1 MSQLVLARWRCKPSA
16 LRGLVLRF
24 FPLAPS
30 IAVVMVQA
38 VAPLLGQMDHAA
50 PDASR
55 GDTVPLYTT
64 VLGPY
69 QRSVTTSSSTAQTYF
84 NQGMQLMFAFSPIDA
99 RRSFREAQ
107 RRDATCAMCWW
118 GEAWALG
125 PYLNGAMGAAEA
137 PAAHAAILKA
147 GELAWRGTPVE
158 RALIQAM
165 SARYEASHDAS
176 RRKILDTAYAD
187 AMREVYARFP
197 NDVDVATLYAE
208 SLMLLE
214 PRRGTWDV
222 DKPSVRRI
230 HEVLEGV
237 LARDLTHPGACHLY
251 IHATESTV
259 VPGKA
264 EACADHLG
272 NAIPGA
278 SHINHMPSHTY
289 NRVGRWGDAVRAN
302 IQAWHSDQKAEIG
315 EGLAIYPT
323 HNLHMLLFAASMDG
337 QGAIAIQ
344 AGKDYAKITDGTGV
358 FYHVLALVRFGRFD
372 EVLGLDGPPTPPIER
387 GLWAFGRGYAHQ
399 RLGAPDSARFYLDL
413 VDSLAGGTPDS
424 VVFRGH
430 TARQLLGVTGGILRA
445 ELLRADGQLDEAVQ
459 VLERAVSLEDGLR
472 YDEPE
477 PLNFSARDWLGAV
490 LLEAG
495 RAPEAERVYRE
506 GLDDHPKNGWSLFG
520 LAQALAAQGREADAA
535 RVRVDFARAW
545 ARSDTWIRASRF

>member
-1 MSQLVLARWRCKPSA
+1 MAAAIAFAPFTA
-16 LRGLVLRF
+16 
-24 FPLAPS
+24 APS
-30 IAVVMVQA
+30 LVGQA
-38 VAPLLGQMDHAA
+38 DHA
-50 PDASR
+50 SLQGST
-55 GDTVPLYTT
+55 GDTVPLYTA

-69 QRSVTTSSSTAQTYF
+69 RRPITTTSPLAQAYF
-84 NQGMQLMFAFSPIDA
+84 DQGLQLMFAFSPADA

-125 PYLNGAMGAAEA
+125 PYLNGSMGAADA

-165 SARYEASHDAS
+165 SARYEASHDSA
-176 RRKILDTAYAD
+176 RREMLDRAYAD
-187 AMREVYARFP
+187 AMRDVHARFP
-197 NDVDVATLYAE
+197 DDLDVGTLYGE

-214 PRRGTWDV
+214 PRRGNWDV
-222 DKPSVRRI
+222 EKPAVKRI
-230 HEVLEGV
+230 HDVLEGV
-237 LARDLTHPGACHLY
+237 LARDVAHPGACHLY

-264 EACADHLG
+264 EACADRLG
-272 NAIPGA
+272 DAIPGA

-315 EGLAIYPT
+315 EGVAIYPT

-344 AGKDYAKITDGTGV
+344 AGKDYAKLTGGTGV

-372 EVLGLDGPPTPPIER
+372 EVLSLATAPTPPIQR
-387 GLWAFGRGYAHQ
+387 GLWAFGRGYAHSK
-399 RLGAPDSARFYLDL
+399 LGAQDSARFYLTL
-413 VDSLAGGTPDS
+413 VDSLAQGTPDS
-424 VVFRGH
+424 IEFRGH
-430 TARQLLGVTGGILRA
+430 SARQLLGVTGGILEA
-445 ELLRADGQLDEAVQ
+445 ELFARDGKLDEALG

-477 PLNFSARDWLGAV
+477 PLNFSVRDWLGAV

-495 RAPEAERVYRE
+495 QAPEAERVYRE
-506 GLDDHPKNGWSLFG
+506 GLDDHPRNGWSLFG
-520 LAQALAAQGREADAA
+520 LAQALDAQGREADAA
-535 RVRVDFARAW
+535 RVRADFARAW